1 MMVSSDN
8 GTAALAEGIRMLEAG
23 ATALDVVE
31 HCAKLVEAVS
41 PSLTAA
47 PFASPLSSGDNLR
60 RSTRQAFV

>member
-1 MMVSSDN
+1 MPAPMMVSSDN

-41 PSLTAA
+41 H
-47 PFASPLSSGDNLR
+47 
-60 RSTRQAFV
+60 